1 VRPSRPPTDEVVH
14 TPYVPSFLGGAL
26 GLFSPVIVFFVLGA
40 SALAAQRPGVISG
53 TVKDENGARVPNVEV
68 AVPKAGVVV
77 HTDSLGKF
85 IVTRLAPGLFDIS
98 FRRLSYTPMMLSLQV
113 TSNDTTDVD
122 VTLTIAADQL
132 QTVVVQGKQDRKR
145 QIQGFEERRKLGMGH
160 FITRSEIEQRN
171 PLVLSEMARVIPGV
185 QLTPTNIMGR
195 MTLRFSRRADCPPA
209 YFLDGLYVP
218 NFNIDD
224 VPARD
229 VEAVELYAGFAGLPP
244 EFMKQMGQLTCG
256 AVVIWTRIPGTGT

>member
-1 VRPSRPPTDEVVH
+1 
-14 TPYVPSFLGGAL
+14 LGGASV
-26 GLFSPVIVFFVLGA
+26 LFSSAIVFFVLGA
-40 SALAAQRPGVISG
+40 STLVAQRPGVISG
-53 TVKDENGARVPNVEV
+53 TVKDENGASVPNVEV

-85 IVTRLAPGLFDIS
+85 LVTRLTPGLFDIS
-98 FRRLSYTPMMLSLQV
+98 FRRLSYAPMTLSLQV

-122 VTLTIAADQL
+122 VTLTMTADQL
-132 QTVVVQGKQDRKR
+132 QTVVVQGKAERKR

-160 FITRSEIEQRN
+160 FITRTEIEQRN

-185 QLTPTNIMGR
+185 QLTPTNIVGR
-195 MTLRFSRRADCPPA
+195 MTLRFSRRPDCPPA
-209 YFLDGLYVP
+209 YFLDGLFMT

-244 EFMKQMGQLTCG
+244 EFMRQMGTQFCG

>member
-1 VRPSRPPTDEVVH
+1 M
-14 TPYVPSFLGGAL
+14 
-26 GLFSPVIVFFVLGA
+26 VFFVLGA
-40 SALAAQRPGVISG
+40 TALAAQRPGVISG
-53 TVKDENGARVPNVEV
+53 TVKDENGALVSNVEV
-68 AVPKAGVVV
+68 TLPKAGVVV

-85 IVTRLAPGLFDIS
+85 LVTRLSPGLFDIS
-98 FRRLSYTPMMLSLQV
+98 FRRFAYTPMTLSLQV

-122 VTLTIAADQL
+122 VTLTMAADQL
-132 QTVVVQGKQDRKR
+132 QTVVVQAKQDRKR
-145 QIQGFEERRKLGMGH
+145 QIQGFEDRRKLGMGH
-160 FITRSEIEQRN
+160 FITRAEIEQRN

-195 MTLRFSRRADCPPA
+195 MTLRFSRRPDCPPA

-244 EFMKQMGQLTCG
+244 EFMKQMGVQACG
-256 AVVIWTRIPGTGT
+256 AVVIWTRIPGTGST